1 MPVLRLALATAA
13 LLMLLAG
20 AAQAAP
26 IGALKQYKIPTPNS
40 EPRDIARGA
49 DGNFWFTE
57 ANENLPA
64 QIGRVTPAGAMTEF
78 GGACEFC
85 ILTDIAQGPDP
96 DVLFFTSNDPFL
108 GRITTAGEFL
118 APIVIPSSSAVGG
131 DLAVHGTD
139 VWFNDFND
147 DNLWRYDTL
156 TGQFTAFRVPDTPT
170 DVAVDAAGTVWFTIN
185 AAEGAIGEL
194 DPATGGVTVTTV
206 GGFMRAIAVATDGDV
221 WFTHRFTPQGVGRL
235 DPVTHVVTEFPV
247 ADGAGPE
254 GITAAPGG
262 GVWITQTL
270 KGNVA
275 RVSDAG
281 AITEGKAVKGSE
293 PFGIT
298 TDSTGDPWWVMGS
311 ANKIG
316 ELQLR

>member
-1 MPVLRLALATAA
+1 MPVLRLALAPAG
-13 LLMLLAG
+13 LLVLLAG
-20 AAQAAP
+20 AALAAP
-26 IGALKQYKIPTPNS
+26 IGALKQYKIPTADS
-40 EPRDIARGA
+40 QPRDIARGA

-57 ANENLPA
+57 SNPNLPA
-64 QIGRVTPAGAMTEF
+64 QIGRVTPAGAMSEF
-78 GGACEFC
+78 GPACDFC

-96 DVLFFTSNDPFL
+96 GVLFFTSNEAFL
-108 GRITTAGEFL
+108 GRITTQGQFL
-118 APIVIPSSSAVGG
+118 EPITIPSSSAVGG

-139 VWFNDFND
+139 VWFNDFNG
-147 DNLWRYDTL
+147 DNIWRYDTL
-156 TGQFTAFRVPDTPT
+156 TGQFTPFSVPDTPT
-170 DVAVDAAGTVWFTIN
+170 DVAVDAAGRVWFTIN

-194 DPATGGVTVTTV
+194 DPATGAVTVTTV

-235 DPVTHVVTEFPV
+235 DPATHAVTEFPV
-247 ADGAGPE
+247 PDDTGPE
-254 GITAAPGG
+254 GITAAPEG

-270 KGNVA
+270 KGNAA

-281 AITEGKAVKGSE
+281 VITEGKAVKNSE

-298 TDSTGDPWWVMGS
+298 VDATGDPWWVMGS

-316 ELQLR
+316 ELQL